1 MTCAMAFTDTAENR
15 PQQVDPFAEVR
26 KSLGPGYDWLFEF
39 ARQLYRPALGVIV
52 LGGLARCWWLGAQ
65 MDEFSLGALVM
76 LAGTLAGIRA
86 AEMFSNRFG
95 R

>member
-1 MTCAMAFTDTAENR
+1 MAFTEVAENR

-26 KSLGPGYDWLFEF
+26 KSLGPGYDWLFELG
-39 ARQLYRPALGVIV
+39 RQAYRPLLGLTV
-52 LGGLARCWWLGAQ
+52 LGGLLRVWWLGAQ
-65 MDEFSLGALVM
+65 MDEFSFGACVA